1 MNHNKNT
8 AASLF
13 TVTTAVQCIDTASI
27 EKAKELFDTYEES
40 GVIYSGTFESN
51 IWGCTDEY
59 QRLFIRFNVDK
70 LLYKRFYESM
80 LGIDYHTF
88 TDYLKTYVLFCMGT
102 FALQSLNNI
111 VRDVK
116 HLVKNDFRELYATDE
131 AISLKYPNQLIEFF
145 TMLPETENNKDFE
158 YLMDYLDHVLDVV
171 RDSISD
177 DAARTLASFDSYFL
191 FNDILNDYWKSDINL
206 DTRIFFYPIY
216 LWWKISGVIPLRPR
230 EFILTPRNCL
240 RKKKTA
246 II

>member
-1 MNHNKNT
+1 M
-8 AASLF
+8 
-13 TVTTAVQCIDTASI
+13 
-27 EKAKELFDTYEES
+27 
-40 GVIYSGTFESN
+40 
-51 IWGCTDEY
+51 
-59 QRLFIRFNVDK
+59 
-70 LLYKRFYESM
+70 
-80 LGIDYHTF
+80 
-88 TDYLKTYVLFCMGT
+88 
-102 FALQSLNNI
+102 
-111 VRDVK
+111 
-116 HLVKNDFRELYATDE
+116 VKNDFRELYATDE

-240 RKKKTA
+240 RKKEDGYYLTLRRNHIKGTGRKKNYKISGDYYTVEYKIPDNLA
-246 II
+246 QDIQKYLNYTKEYDATDAGNTFHYRSPLYALVSQKKI